1 MGVGAAHPTRGF
13 ITMTTHQKAARDYT
27 IDLMERVLA
36 CYARQATP
44 YSKWEYDRIQAF
56 KAELKKR
63 RKAMA

>member
-1 MGVGAAHPTRGF
+1 
-13 ITMTTHQKAARDYT
+13 MTTHQKAARDYT

-44 YSKWEYDRIQAF
+44 YSKWEYERIQAF

>member
-1 MGVGAAHPTRGF
+1 
-13 ITMTTHQKAARDYT
+13 MTTHQKAARDYT

-36 CYARQATP
+36 AYAKRLVP